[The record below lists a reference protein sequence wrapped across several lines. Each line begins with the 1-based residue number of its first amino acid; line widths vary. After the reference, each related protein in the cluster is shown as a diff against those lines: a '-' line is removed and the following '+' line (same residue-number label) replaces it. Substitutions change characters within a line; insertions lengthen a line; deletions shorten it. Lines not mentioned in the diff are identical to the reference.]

1 MFVMNIKEIKC
12 IQLEKEGIVR
22 MREIDRI
29 DQRIYIAILP
39 VIYFIGRK
47 LTIIRCIEVN
57 FTQIEEIMSL
67 C

>member
-1 MFVMNIKEIKC
+1 MNIKEIKC

-47 LTIIRCIEVN
+47 LTIIRFIEVN